1 MPSAKPF
8 VNAICA
14 GVIALALHAVQ
25 ADPGKTP
32 KDAASDPAK
41 PASDQQS
48 DMLRD
53 IPMDETFQGLRI
65 PHTGPDGKLLMLLD
79 TKSARRIDEEHIE
92 MDDLRIEF
100 SDDDGK
106 TFVVTMPVA
115 TFNLTNRVLTGN
127 ETVKIEREDF
137 VIDGDG
143 AEFDTRNRLGK
154 VTGNV
159 KMLIFDTQNLDNE

>member
-1 MPSAKPF
+1 MLFANQSR
-8 VNAICA
+8 NMRAIIT
-14 GVIALALHAVQ
+14 VFALALLTAAHA
-25 ADPGKTP
+25 KSE
-32 KDAASDPAK
+32 DAAKSPTPAK
-41 PASDQQS
+41 EDSRES

-53 IPMDETFQGLRI
+53 IPMNETFQGLRI
-65 PHTGPDGKLLMLLD
+65 PHSGPDGKLIMLLD
-79 TKSARRIDEEHIE
+79 TKSARRVDEEHVE
-92 MDDLRIEF
+92 MDNLRIEF
-100 SDDDGK
+100 ADEDGK

-127 ETVKIEREDF
+127 QTVKIQREDF

-159 KMLIFDTQNLDNE
+159 KMLIFDTQNLENE

>member
-1 MPSAKPF
+1 MPS
-8 VNAICA
+8 VNPYFNAFR
-14 GVIALALHAVQ
+14 IAVLSFCLLPCLYAEDGDEQKA
-25 ADPGKTP
+25 
-32 KDAASDPAK
+32 PAK
-41 PASDQQS
+41 SAETQES

-65 PHTGPDGKLLMLLD
+65 PHSGPDGKLIMLLD
-79 TKSARRIDEEHIE
+79 TKSARRIDEDHVE
-92 MDDLRIEF
+92 MDRLRIEF

-115 TFNLTNRVLTGN
+115 TFNLTNRVLSGTQ
-127 ETVKIEREDF
+127 TVKIEREDF

-159 KMLIFDTQNLDNE
+159 KMLIFDTQNLNDD

>member
-1 MPSAKPF
+1 MPSANPF

-14 GVIALALHAVQ
+14 GLIALAFHAVQ

-32 KDAASDPAK
+32 EEASSDPAK
-41 PASDQQS
+41 PASNQES

-53 IPMDETFQGLRI
+53 IPLDETFHGLRI

-100 SDDDGK
+100 TDEDGK

-115 TFNLTNRVLTGN
+115 TFNLSDRVLSGK

-154 VTGNV
+154 VIGNV